1 MSVLFLE
8 PIVIHPFGILT
19 MVAGLFSILLGYKF
33 GAGARR
39 VAEQDPEP
47 IKRLTPG
54 LVEVSGVARPIEDG
68 ETIPA
73 HLSGEEALVS
83 EFLLDRKEASKSR
96 SSFSHHWSSLRVVP
110 FEVDDGTATVR
121 VDVPPGTS
129 FLYEHDFEK
138 PSFLGGTPDAV
149 QDLLESADDVEQ
161 INEGL
166 SGIRYNYRWKTGAVT
181 PGDSVY
187 VRGWAVP
194 SDTEW
199 GETNVKI
206 TGDEQLEEFIVS
218 TLSEKEVI
226 ARRKVHRNRYY
237 LVGTVVFLLG
247 VAFSYR
253 PILALFG

>member
-1 MSVLFLE
+1 MTVLFLDQ
-8 PIVIHPFGILT
+8 IVINPFGILA
-19 MVAGLFSILLGYKF
+19 MIAGVFSILLGYKF

-54 LVEVSGVARPIEDG
+54 LVEVSGVARPVEDG

-73 HLSGEEALVS
+73 HLSGQEALVS

-110 FEVDDGTATVR
+110 FEVDDGTGTVR
-121 VDVPPGTS
+121 VDVPPGAS
-129 FLYEHDFEK
+129 FLYEHDFEN
-138 PSFLGGTPDAV
+138 PSLLDGTPDAV
-149 QDLLESADDVEQ
+149 QKLLESADDVEQ

-166 SGIRYNYRWKTGAVT
+166 SGMQYNYRWKTGAVA

-206 TGDEQLEEFIVS
+206 TGDDQLEEFIVS
-218 TLSEKEVI
+218 ALSETEVI
-226 ARRKVHRNRYY
+226 ERRKLHRNRYY
-237 LVGTVVFLLG
+237 FVGTAVFLLG
-247 VAFSYR
+247 LAFCYR
-253 PILALFG
+253 PILALFA